1 VSPQESLGRQELD
14 VLRYIA
20 DHKSLTVREVAD
32 HFSESA
38 GLARTTILTVMQRL
52 RRKGYLKRRT
62 EGGVQRYSSTLTPDK
77 LLDQVVGEFVDEVLG
92 GAVSPFVAY
101 LTRTARLSKSE
112 MRKLEALLNR
122 IGSREKGARH
132 E

>member
-1 VSPQESLGRQELD
+1 MTSPESLGRQELD

-20 DHKSLTVREVAD
+20 AHDSLTVREVAD
-32 HFSESA
+32 HFGKIN

-52 RRKGYLKRRT
+52 RRKGYLKRT
-62 EGGVQRYSSTLTPDK
+62 TAAGVQRYSSTLTPDR

-101 LTRTARLSKSE
+101 LTRSAHLSKDE
-112 MRKLEALLNR
+112 VRKLEQLLNR
-122 IGSREKGARH
+122 LETREKG
-132 E
+132 ETP